1 MLPATATAPL
11 PALDLRLGAKKFVPE
26 TKESEREREGG
37 DCKEEVGAFHQ
48 NFCPQRS
55 GTTKRER
62 RKAEAKVSEGA
73 GEGTNGAGLFN
84 SCGEY
89 RLNNAG

>member
-26 TKESEREREGG
+26 TKESEGEREGG
-37 DCKEEVGAFHQ
+37 REGLQEEVGAFHQ

-62 RKAEAKVSEGA
+62 RKAEAKVSG
-73 GEGTNGAGLFN
+73 
-84 SCGEY
+84 
-89 RLNNAG
+89 RLGRKEKARTGRDCLIRVVNAG

>member
-62 RKAEAKVSEGA
+62 RKAEAKVSG
-73 GEGTNGAGLFN
+73 
-84 SCGEY
+84 
-89 RLNNAG
+89 RLGRKEKARTGRDCLIRVVNAG